1 MKKNTRRGLP
11 DEWSGARGT
20 SQTRRAGERGR
31 RRRFRP
37 VRLLLTLFV
46 SWVAAVVLFSIG
58 FIGVKCYGRG
68 IGGTTAAPAANRPEG
83 YARPE
88 SYSYLA
94 LPERFVVYS
103 ANEYA
108 SFIAR
113 MPPSGFPYL
122 GSTRQYW
129 TYYSSACAVTKAAYP
144 FDAGSHVRLGVIGSS
159 FTIENSLKWLYEN
172 SVGRLTEWASSTDT
186 PEDAFARRTAQE
198 YGTFMHS
205 APWYEFPFASRAR
218 ALWAEMP
225 LGRRHLLRRIER
237 RLVLTAEYSVKAV
250 SAWVMSSGSGA
261 SHGPGQGRI
270 HATVENVPPAVLGDP
285 RVKAVQQL
293 GSGAY
298 VVSLPRYEA
307 FTKAVLDLSARGVR
321 FVDIAGNDE
330 ILVTVLVRRSASP
343 GPPAGRLILGAPVLT
358 DPTMHRLAIRIPVG
372 SLGTLIGLLARER
385 AVIEHVYD

>member
-1 MKKNTRRGLP
+1 VKKSSRRGLP

-20 SQTRRAGERGR
+20 SQTRGAGGHGG

-46 SWVAAVVLFSIG
+46 SWVATVVLFSIG
-58 FIGVKCYGRG
+58 FIGVTCYGRA

-94 LPERFVVYS
+94 LPERFVVHS

-144 FDAGSHVRLGVIGSS
+144 FDAGYHVMLGVIGSS

-198 YGTFMHS
+198 FGTFMHS

-250 SAWVMSSGSGA
+250 SAWVMSSGSWG
-261 SHGPGQGRI
+261 HGPARI
-270 HATVENVPPAVLGDP
+270 YATVEHVPPAVLSDP

-293 GSGAY
+293 GGGAY
-298 VVSLPRYEA
+298 VVSLPRYHA
-307 FTKAVLDLSARGVR
+307 FTKVVLDLSARGVK
-321 FVDIAGNDE
+321 FVDIAGHDE

-343 GPPAGRLILGAPVLT
+343 GPPAGRLILSAPVLT

-372 SLGTLIGLLARER
+372 SLGALIGLLARER
-385 AVIEHVYD
+385 AAIEHVYDY